1 MVNVKS
7 LQKLDGAPHANAFPS
22 EEPKTI
28 RLTLS
33 EGEHVEPHAHPDREI
48 VLYLISGALEL
59 QLDGEPYHVDQ
70 GDVVHFD
77 GAQEISPVAK
87 TDCTGLLVL
96 AAKREAPNGKDL
108 DNE

>member
-1 MVNVKS
+1 MIRIKS
-7 LQKLDGAPHANAFPS
+7 LLELEGAPHAIAFPS

-48 VLYLISGALEL
+48 VLYLITGALEL
-59 QLDGEPYHVDQ
+59 QLDGESYEVNQ

-77 GAQEISPVAK
+77 GAQDISPVAK
-87 TDCTGLLVL
+87 ADSTALLVL
-96 AAKREAPNGKDL
+96 AAKREAL
-108 DNE
+108 DASEENL

>member
-1 MVNVKS
+1 MVHIKS
-7 LQKLDGAPHANAFPS
+7 LPELEGEPHANAFPS

-48 VLYLISGALEL
+48 VLYLISGSLEL
-59 QLDGEPYHVDQ
+59 RLDGEPYQVTQ

-77 GAQEISPVAK
+77 GAQDISPVAK
-87 TDCTGLLVL
+87 ADSTALLVL
-96 AAKREAPNGKDL
+96 AAKREGPGSSEGNL
-108 DNE
+108 

>member
-1 MVNVKS
+1 MVHIKS
-7 LQKLDGAPHANAFPS
+7 LQELEGEPHANAFPS

-48 VLYLISGALEL
+48 VLYLISGNLEL
-59 QLDGEPYHVDQ
+59 QLDGEPYQVNQ

-77 GAQEISPVAK
+77 GAQDISPVAK
-87 TDCTGLLVL
+87 TDSIALLVL
-96 AAKREAPNGKDL
+96 AGKQESSDTSQ
-108 DNE
+108 ETP

>member
-1 MVNVKS
+1 MVRIKS
-7 LQKLDGAPHANAFPS
+7 LQELDGVPHANAFPS

-48 VLYLISGALEL
+48 VLYLVSGSLEL
-59 QLDGEPYHVDQ
+59 RLDGEPYHVNQ

-77 GAQEISPVAK
+77 GAQDISPVAK
-87 TDCTGLLVL
+87 TDSTALLVL
-96 AAKREAPNGKDL
+96 AAKREDPDSSEGNP
-108 DNE
+108 